1 MVYEDEEPDI
11 HDPNYD
17 ESYQVR
23 PLGGLSFNTSDYL
36 LAGLFYICKSFAF
49 KCWHPAVRGLLFV
62 FFSFQQSQCIGW
74 HPLSLYVHV
83 LILNC

>member
-36 LAGLFYICKSFAF
+36 QAGLFYICKSFAF
-49 KCWHPAVRGLLFV
+49 KCWHPAVRGFLFV
-62 FFSFQQSQCIGW
+62 FFSLPAVSALDGT
-74 HPLSLYVHV
+74 LY
-83 LILNC
+83 LFMSTF

>member
-23 PLGGLSFNTSDYL
+23 PLGGLSFNTFNICFQM
-36 LAGLFYICKSFAF
+36 LASSSQGAF
-49 KCWHPAVRGLLFV
+49 VCV
-62 FFSFQQSQCIGW
+62 FFPSSSQCIGW